1 MLTALAIPDWLPFVG
16 IGIVVLVAV
25 LAISVYFSRK
35 RTQAMSSA
43 AMAMGFNFEGN
54 DASKVPHP
62 TTTLFTKGSGKAFR
76 NIMTGR
82 ASGMAITL
90 FDYSYVV
97 SDGRNAKTH
106 AQTVGGFSRN
116 GVLMPEFAM
125 NPKGI
130 MGKITDVLSHKS
142 INFESNPEFS
152 RRYQVRGP
160 EQERTREVFTPALL
174 TFLES
179 LDPKKNWSVEG
190 AGDTI
195 MAFRANKRVQPEE
208 LRTFF
213 EESSSVASS
222 FFSLSGVTAQA
233 S

>member
-1 MLTALAIPDWLPFVG
+1 M
-16 IGIVVLVAV
+16 AV
-25 LAISVYFSRK
+25 S
-35 RTQAMSSA
+35 
-43 AMAMGFNFEGN
+43 
-54 DASKVPHP
+54 
-62 TTTLFTKGSGKAFR
+62 
-76 NIMTGR
+76 
-82 ASGMAITL
+82 L

-106 AQTVGGFSRN
+106 AQSVAAFSKI
-116 GVLMPEFAM
+116 GVQIPDFAM
-125 NPKGI
+125 GPKGI
-130 MGKITDVLSHKS
+130 FGKITDVLSHKN

-160 EQERTREVFTPALL
+160 EQERTRELFTPALL
-174 TFLES
+174 AFLES

-195 MAFRANKRVQPEE
+195 IVFRANKRIRPEE
-208 LRTFF
+208 LRSFF

-222 FFSLSGVTAQA
+222 FFSFSGVSARA